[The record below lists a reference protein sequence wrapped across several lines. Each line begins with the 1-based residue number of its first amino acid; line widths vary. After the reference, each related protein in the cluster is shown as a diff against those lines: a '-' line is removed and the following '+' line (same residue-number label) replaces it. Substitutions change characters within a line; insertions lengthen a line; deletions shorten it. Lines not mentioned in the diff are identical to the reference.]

1 MDGREDDGG
10 VRVRGRELGLKGG
23 FLVSGFWFLV
33 FFDFI
38 VYCFPSEF
46 DASFS
51 LYFCYSRHD
60 PILVSLLCS
69 S

>member
-1 MDGREDDGG
+1 MEGIEGLG
-10 VRVRGRELGLKGG
+10 SEGANWGLKGG

-33 FFDFI
+33 FFNFI

-46 DASFS
+46 DASFFLRISVTLGTTPS
-51 LYFCYSRHD
+51 L
-60 PILVSLLCS
+60 VGLLCS